1 MGRKKW
7 LTGILAA
14 SLSLALAAPMTAQA
28 AVSKQESV
36 YVIANPDGSTKSV
49 TVSDQLRGAGS
60 VSGTLKDVSS
70 LSDIKNVKGD
80 ETFDQSGENLTW
92 NTAGEDI
99 FYQGK
104 TDKALPV
111 SMNLQYE
118 LDGVKGDPKDFVGK
132 SGKMKIT
139 LSYENKSFV
148 KEEIGGETKEI
159 ATPFLMAT
167 GFIMDGETFSN
178 IKISNGGKVIDDG
191 SKSIVIFIGL
201 PGLKESLDL
210 SSDIGKKIADKLNTE
225 FTLECDTQNFEM
237 KNTFTFASA
246 NLVNDVMENEEGE
259 EVIDLKKIDNK
270 VDDLKKAV
278 NKLSDGTG
286 SLKDGVK
293 KLDKGADKLVSGLK
307 TYATDGVKKLTAG
320 IRQLGENAP
329 KLKKGI
335 GDYTDGVDTFAKG
348 AKAYVTGSGKL
359 TSGIKTFTGALDKI
373 DLTQFTPMIENLT
386 KFMEMLSGSDAGSGL
401 AALSQGATAVDNGIK
416 TVNQG
421 LTTLKDSYSNNDAA
435 ITGLETAL
443 AANEQVLAGLKAA
456 QAAGTQGLDSAI
468 ATLEQT
474 TAGEK
479 KAIEGLKAATTAQKS
494 GITQLE
500 TATSA
505 TGDLGAGASQLST
518 GITTATSALST
529 MSDPTTMARIRVII
543 SALIAKIPDMTKGI
557 KQLKEGAEKLAAN
570 DKKLLE
576 GADKLTE
583 ASKTVRSSVDKLG
596 DGMTQLTDGAGK
608 LDDATDKLLDGAGEL
623 GDGTGKLLDGC
634 IKLDDGFS
642 KFREKAIDKI
652 LNMYDNDIKTFVDR
666 LEAIMDAGRE
676 YKSFSGISD
685 DMDGEVKF
693 IIETEAVKA
702 DD

>member
-1 MGRKKW
+1 M
-7 LTGILAA
+7 
-14 SLSLALAAPMTAQA
+14 
-28 AVSKQESV
+28 
-36 YVIANPDGSTKSV
+36 
-49 TVSDQLRGAGS
+49 
-60 VSGTLKDVSS
+60 
-70 LSDIKNVKGD
+70 
-80 ETFDQSGENLTW
+80 
-92 NTAGEDI
+92 
-99 FYQGK
+99 
-104 TDKALPV
+104 
-111 SMNLQYE
+111 
-118 LDGVKGDPKDFVGK
+118 
-132 SGKMKIT
+132 
-139 LSYENKSFV
+139 
-148 KEEIGGETKEI
+148 
-159 ATPFLMAT
+159 
-167 GFIMDGETFSN
+167 
-178 IKISNGGKVIDDG
+178 
-191 SKSIVIFIGL
+191 
-201 PGLKESLDL
+201 
-210 SSDIGKKIADKLNTE
+210 
-225 FTLECDTQNFEM
+225 
-237 KNTFTFASA
+237 
-246 NLVNDVMENEEGE
+246 
-259 EVIDLKKIDNK
+259 
-270 VDDLKKAV
+270 
-278 NKLSDGTG
+278 
-286 SLKDGVK
+286 
-293 KLDKGADKLVSGLK
+293 
-307 TYATDGVKKLTAG
+307 
-320 IRQLGENAP
+320 
-329 KLKKGI
+329 
-335 GDYTDGVDTFAKG
+335 DTFAKG

-359 TSGIKTFTGALDKI
+359 TAGIKTFTGALDKI

-386 KFMEMLSGSDAGSGL
+386 KFMEMLSGSNAGSGL

-676 YKSFSGISD
+676 YRSFSGISD